1 MYYQKQKSIIFLPKV
16 EMPYYSMY
24 LHLDWKKNSG
34 LNSGRDEKSEEEEAA
49 KKAANLKIIGFWP
62 FSIKQE
68 HILPFIVNEHIDYV
82 LMHVSSFKQI
92 SRKCVIYN
100 VLLFLNFLH

>member
-1 MYYQKQKSIIFLPKV
+1 M
-16 EMPYYSMY
+16 
-24 LHLDWKKNSG
+24 KKKSG

-68 HILPFIVNEHIDYV
+68 HILPVIVNQHIDYV
-82 LMHVSSFKQI
+82 LMHLSSFKKI
-92 SRKCVIYN
+92 SRKCVVYS
-100 VLLFLNFLH
+100 VLFFLNFLH